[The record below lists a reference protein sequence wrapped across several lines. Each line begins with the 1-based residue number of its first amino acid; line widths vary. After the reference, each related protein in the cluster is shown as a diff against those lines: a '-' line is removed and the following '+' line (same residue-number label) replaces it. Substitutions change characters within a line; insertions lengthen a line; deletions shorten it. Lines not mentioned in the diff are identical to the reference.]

1 MAELNNFKN
10 GDKTMPTST
19 IHPTI
24 RKPARAIPRLLT
36 IAAAALLAVGAAQA
50 QFQERNFR
58 VSNGVSKEHPMGN
71 GLAKMGACTL
81 EKSGGK
87 MKIQPF
93 WDGSL
98 GSDLTATQSVR
109 SGTLEMVLTSTAPLV
124 GIVPALGVFDLPFLF
139 NNEREA
145 DQVLDGK
152 AGDWFT
158 AKMPAAGVINLAWWE
173 NGFRHTT
180 NSKRAITKLEDFDGV
195 KMRVM
200 QNPIFIDT
208 FKTLGSNAVPMAFSE
223 VYSALETKTV
233 DGQENP
239 YNNIENMKFYEV
251 QKYLTLTKH
260 AYSPT
265 LVLFSKKIWDG
276 LSAHEQATLRDC
288 ALVGRDEQRKV
299 NREKS
304 AQSVANLKA
313 KGMLVNEISPA
324 EMQRI
329 RAKSQGIVERHGKE
343 IGDEAISLVNGELKR
358 IRGI

>member
-1 MAELNNFKN
+1 MNVFK
-10 GDKTMPTST
+10 TPV
-19 IHPTI
+19 
-24 RKPARAIPRLLT
+24 RRQRAIRAFAIASVALAV
-36 IAAAALLAVGAAQA
+36 AAAVQA
-50 QFQERNFR
+50 QFQDRNFR

-87 MKIQPF
+87 MKVQPF
-93 WDGSL
+93 WDGAL
-98 GSDLTATQSVR
+98 GNDLTATQSVR
-109 SGTLEMVLTSTAPLV
+109 SGSIDMVLTSTAPLV
-124 GIVPALGVFDLPFLF
+124 GIVPSLGVFDLPFLF
-139 NNEREA
+139 NTANEA

-152 AGDWFT
+152 AGDWFS
-158 AKMPAAGVINLAWWE
+158 AKMPAVGLVNLAWWE

-180 NSKRAITKLEDFDGV
+180 NSKRPITKAEDFEGV
-195 KMRVM
+195 KLRVM
-200 QNPIFIDT
+200 QNTIFIDT

-239 YNNIENMKFYEV
+239 FNNIENMKFYEV

-265 LVLFSKKIWDG
+265 LVLFSKKIWDT
-276 LSAHEQATLRDC
+276 LSAQEQATLKEC
-288 ALVGRDEQRKV
+288 AALGRTEQRKV
-299 NREKS
+299 NREKE

-313 KGMLVNEISPA
+313 KGMQVNEVSPA

-329 RAKSQGIVERHGKE
+329 RDKAKVVYERHGKA
-343 IGDEAISLVNGELKR
+343 IGDEALELVFGELKR
-358 IRGI
+358 ARGG

>member
-1 MAELNNFKN
+1 METDMLKR
-10 GDKTMPTST
+10 S
-19 IHPTI
+19 
-24 RKPARAIPRLLT
+24 L
-36 IAAAALLAVGAAQA
+36 IALAVCAVAAGSAHA
-50 QFQERNFR
+50 QFQERTFR

-71 GLAKMGACTL
+71 GLAKMGECTL
-81 EKSGGK
+81 AKSGGK
-87 MKIQPF
+87 MKIQPY
-93 WDGSL
+93 WDGAL
-98 GSDLTATQSVR
+98 GNDLTATQQVR
-109 SGTLEMVLTSTAPLV
+109 TGSLEMVLTSTAPLV

-139 NNEREA
+139 NNEKEA

-152 AGDWFT
+152 AGDWFA
-158 AKMPAAGVINLAWWE
+158 AKLPAVGAVNLAWWE

-180 NSKRAITKLEDFDGV
+180 NSKRPITKAEDFDGV

-200 QNPIFIDT
+200 QNNIFIDT

-239 YNNIENMKFYEV
+239 FTNIENMKFYEV

-265 LVLFSKKIWDG
+265 LVLFSKKTWDT
-276 LSAHEQATLRDC
+276 LSAPEQATLKEC
-288 ALVGRDEQRKV
+288 AVLGRDEQRRV

-304 AQSVANLKA
+304 AQSVAFLKG
-313 KGMLVNEISPA
+313 KGMQVNEISPA

-329 RAKSQGIVERHGKE
+329 REKSKVIYERHAKE
-343 IGDEAISLVNGELKR
+343 IGDEAINLVSGELKR
-358 IRGI
+358 IRGL

>member
-1 MAELNNFKN
+1 MTSKTRTAAARMAVL
-10 GDKTMPTST
+10 
-19 IHPTI
+19 
-24 RKPARAIPRLLT
+24 
-36 IAAAALLAVGAAQA
+36 AAAALLAAGAAQA
-50 QFQERNFR
+50 QFQERNIR

-81 EKSGGK
+81 EKTGGK
-87 MKIQPF
+87 MKITPF
-93 WDGSL
+93 WDGAL
-98 GSDLTATQSVR
+98 GNDLTATQSVR
-109 SGTLEMVLTSTAPLV
+109 SGQIEMVLTSTAPLV
-124 GIVPALGVFDLPFLF
+124 GIVPELGVFDLPFLF

-152 AGDWFT
+152 AGEWFA
-158 AKMPAAGVINLAWWE
+158 AKLPAVGAVNLAWWE

-180 NSKRAITKLEDFDGV
+180 NSKRPITRAEDFEGV

-200 QNPIFIDT
+200 QNTIFIDT
-208 FKTLGSNAVPMAFSE
+208 FKTLGSNAVPLAFSE

-265 LVLFSKKIWDG
+265 LVLFSKKIWDT
-276 LSAHEQATLRDC
+276 LSSAEHGVLKEC
-288 ALVGRDEQRKV
+288 AVQGREEQRKV
-299 NREKS
+299 NRAKS
-304 AQSVANLKA
+304 DVSLANLKA
-313 KGMLVNEISPA
+313 KGMMVNEISPA

-329 RAKSQGIVERHGKE
+329 RDKSKVIYERHAKS
-343 IGDEAISLVNGELKR
+343 IGAEAITLVSSELKR
-358 IRGI
+358 ARGN

>member
-1 MAELNNFKN
+1 ML
-10 GDKTMPTST
+10 
-19 IHPTI
+19 I
-24 RKPARAIPRLLT
+24 RSLAL
-36 IAAAALLAVGAAQA
+36 AAAALCAATSAHA
-50 QFQERNFR
+50 QFTDRNFR

-81 EKSGGK
+81 DKSGGK
-87 MKIQPF
+87 MKITPY

-98 GSDLTATQSVR
+98 GNDLTASQSVR
-109 SGTLEMVLTSTAPLV
+109 TGSLEMVLTSTAPLV
-124 GIVPALGVFDLPFLF
+124 GIVPQLGVFDLPFLF
-139 NNEREA
+139 DNAKEA

-152 AGDWFT
+152 AGTYFSD
-158 AKMPAAGVINLAWWE
+158 KLPAVGLVNLAWWE

-180 NSKRAITKLEDFDGV
+180 NSKRPITKVEDFDGV

-200 QNPIFIDT
+200 QNNIFIDT

-239 YNNIENMKFYEV
+239 FNNIENMKFYEV

-265 LVLFSKKIWDG
+265 LVLFSKKIWDT
-276 LSAHEQATLRDC
+276 LSPQEHKTLVDC
-288 ALVGRDEQRKV
+288 AVLGRDEQRKV
-299 NREKS
+299 NREKE
-304 AQSVANLKA
+304 AASVANLKA
-313 KGMLVNEISPA
+313 KGMQVNEIVPA

-329 RAKSQGIVERHGKE
+329 RDKSKAIVERHGGA
-343 IGDEAISLVNGELKR
+343 IGDEAMNVVFSELKR
-358 IRGI
+358 VRGQ

>member
-1 MAELNNFKN
+1 MKLFKN
-10 GDKTMPTST
+10 SRTRFGALAFT
-19 IHPTI
+19 
-24 RKPARAIPRLLT
+24 AIAL
-36 IAAAALLAVGAAQA
+36 AAGSAQA
-50 QFQERNFR
+50 QFQERSFK

-81 EKSGGK
+81 AKSGGK
-87 MKIQPF
+87 MKIQPY

-98 GSDLTATQSVR
+98 GNDLTATQSVR
-109 SGTLEMVLTSTAPLV
+109 TGSLDMVLTSTAPLV
-124 GIVPALGVFDLPFLF
+124 GIVPSLGVFDLPFLF
-139 NNEREA
+139 GNETEA
-145 DQVLDGK
+145 DAVLDGK
-152 AGDWFT
+152 AGDWFA
-158 AKMPAAGVINLAWWE
+158 AKLPAVGVINLAWWE

-180 NSKRAITKLEDFDGV
+180 NSKRPITKAEDFDGV

-200 QNPIFIDT
+200 QNTIFIDT

-239 YNNIENMKFYEV
+239 FTNIENMKFYEV

-265 LVLFSKKIWDG
+265 LVLFSKKIWDT
-276 LSAHEQATLRDC
+276 LAPQEQATLKEC
-288 ALVGRDEQRKV
+288 AAVGREEQRKV
-299 NREKS
+299 NRELS
-304 AQSVANLKA
+304 AKSVANLKS

-329 RAKSQGIVERHGKE
+329 RDKSKVIYERHAKE
-343 IGDEAISLVNGELKR
+343 IGDEAITLVSGELKR
-358 IRGI
+358 IRGQ